1 MIKKVRNT
9 VSWTD
14 FIIDLKEKEIFG
26 TFYEKK
32 IVRIKLKRV

>member
-32 IVRIKLKRV
+32 KLSESN